1 MNPTQIGNMVEKIG
15 IPAAMAAG
23 GGFLIW
29 WLLRWMTTDLG
40 GRMGE
45 IKQEIKTE
53 TDDVQAEVR
62 QLKKDVQGEIKLLH
76 NITIRLVDR
85 VRVMERNQMA
95 SNVEMLTKLGCSL
108 PDFTTT
114 RAEQVAELEEKI
126 KDVGARNGEI
136 SG

>member
-15 IPAAMAAG
+15 IPAAMAA
-23 GGFLIW
+23 
-29 WLLRWMTTDLG
+29 
-40 GRMGE
+40 
-45 IKQEIKTE
+45 EIKTE